1 MFLLNKENN
10 FKWNFSYLIIIIS
23 LSGCITQKSYKE
35 INFKKETILVGRISE
50 TNLMEHKKTKWYI
63 ENYNKYVPDS
73 LIMIKLKQNLP
84 GINFIIFG
92 GTWCSD
98 TKRELP
104 AFLSILH
111 QLSVGSNR
119 YDMWMLDL
127 KKEST
132 YINPKLYD
140 IQYVPTILIYKD
152 GKEIGRIIEK
162 PKETLEVD
170 LLKII
175 SNP

>member
-1 MFLLNKENN
+1 MFLNNKENN
-10 FKWNFSYLIIIIS
+10 FKWNFSYLFIIIL
-23 LSGCITQKSYKE
+23 LSGCFTQKSYKE
-35 INFKKETILVGRISE
+35 INFNKETILIGRISE
-50 TNLMEHKKTKWYI
+50 TILIEHKKTKWFN
-63 ENYNKYVPDS
+63 ENYSKYKPDS
-73 LIMIKLKQNLP
+73 VTMVKLIPNLT
-84 GINFIIFG
+84 GVNFIIFG

-98 TKRELP
+98 TRRDLP

-111 QLSVGSNR
+111 QLKVGSNR
-119 YDMWMLDL
+119 YDIWMLDL
-127 KKEST
+127 KKESN

-140 IQYVPTILIYKD
+140 IQYVPTILIFKD

-162 PKETLEVD
+162 PQETLEMD

>member
-1 MFLLNKENN
+1 MFLNHKGNN
-10 FKWNFSYLIIIIS
+10 FNWNFSYLFVFIL
-23 LSGCITQKSYKE
+23 LSGCFTQKTYKE
-35 INFKKETILVGRISE
+35 INFNKETILIGRISE
-50 TNLMEHKKTKWYI
+50 TILIEHKKTNWFN
-63 ENYNKYVPDS
+63 ENFRKYKPDS
-73 LIMIKLKQNLP
+73 NIMVKLRQNLT

-111 QLSVGSNR
+111 QLNVGSNQ
-119 YDMWMLDL
+119 YDIWMLDL

-162 PKETLEVD
+162 PKETLEMD